1 MSHQWEKRVLWLSV
15 YYWTCNV
22 MLQPAKAECGV
33 CEALRGAGNLYWAMM
48 PLQYFCGHSLD
59 DVCKKISTSAND
71 NPFLELGSI
80 LREEGACIGVW
91 YGGNTNLGS
100 REAGA
105 PLPPSLR
112 GSIGTGRP
120 GLEWPPIPNAP
131 PPSSHIWAPPKL
143 ITFSSSFDGFI
154 LKSPLVRFSNGCKS

>member
-1 MSHQWEKRVLWLSV
+1 MWHQWEKSVLWLSV
-15 YYWTCNV
+15 YYWTCEV
-22 MLQPAKAECGV
+22 LLQPAKAECGV

-48 PLQYFCGHSLD
+48 PLQYFCGHSLGN
-59 DVCKKISTSAND
+59 VCKKISTSAND

-105 PLPPSLR
+105 PLPPRINRHRQTWPGVAPNPQCSPSLLPHL
-112 GSIGTGRP
+112 STSKTHNFFLI
-120 GLEWPPIPNAP
+120 
-131 PPSSHIWAPPKL
+131 IWWNY
-143 ITFSSSFDGFI
+143 T
-154 LKSPLVRFSNGCKS
+154 

>member
-1 MSHQWEKRVLWLSV
+1 MSHQWEKRVLSV

-33 CEALRGAGNLYWAMM
+33 CEALRGAGNLHWAIM
-48 PLQYFCGHSLD
+48 PLQYFCGHSLGH
-59 DVCKKISTSAND
+59 VCKTSSKSAND
-71 NPFLELGSI
+71 LFWNWEAYSERKGPALGSGTVAI
-80 LREEGACIGVW
+80 LTLA
-91 YGGNTNLGS
+91 
-100 REAGA
+100 AGRLA
-105 PLPPSLR
+105 PPSLR